1 MELCWP
7 YNMTK
12 NKLQYRYLSVSCFKM
27 FQSNDKISYLIEMY
41 LLQATSKVLPAE
53 WIDIS

>member
-1 MELCWP
+1 
-7 YNMTK
+7 
-12 NKLQYRYLSVSCFKM
+12 M
-27 FQSNDKISYLIEMY
+27 FQSNDRISYLIEMY